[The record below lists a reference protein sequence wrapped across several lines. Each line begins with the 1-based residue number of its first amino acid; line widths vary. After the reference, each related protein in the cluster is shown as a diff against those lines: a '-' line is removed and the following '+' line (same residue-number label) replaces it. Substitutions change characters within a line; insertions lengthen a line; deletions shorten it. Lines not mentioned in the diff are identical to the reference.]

1 MKHIKNKNLSHHEKL
16 EIVKSR
22 SQALEMKAKYFEA
35 GENGS
40 RLGHQESSNMYL
52 DSIKVKMALLEQM

>member
-1 MKHIKNKNLSHHEKL
+1 
-16 EIVKSR
+16 
-22 SQALEMKAKYFEA
+22 MKAKYFEA

-52 DSIKVKMALLEQM
+52 DSIKVKMALLEQMWLVKIKKQLVLRN